1 MSATKIIKSIVI
13 VILLLL
19 GLASIKAYN
28 VYHKAFKPNII
39 IKENGEMDLFI
50 PSGASFEQV
59 YHQIAKSG
67 ILTDTSTFL
76 WAAKKKN
83 YPAHVYAGRYI
94 IQNRMSNNDLVNLL
108 RSGQQTPVDV
118 TFNNQRTLDELAE
131 RISEQ
136 LEPAKEDFQKVFT
149 DGEIIKK
156 YGFNK
161 ETFKCTFIPN
171 TYEIWWNTS
180 PEKFVVRMNAEYEA
194 FWKGKRDRKAQSVGL
209 SREEV
214 ITLASIVQQETRM
227 NDEKPTIAGVYIN
240 RLNKGIKLDADPTVV
255 YANGDFTRNRV
266 LNKDRQID
274 SPYNTYKYRGLPPGP
289 ICIPDI
295 STIDAVLNYEK
306 HKYLF
311 FCAKPDF
318 SGYHN
323 FAKTN
328 REHNRN
334 AEAYRRELNKRRI
347 YR

>member
-1 MSATKIIKSIVI
+1 MSASRIIKGIVI

-19 GLASIKAYN
+19 GVASIKAYK
-28 VYHKAFKPNII
+28 VYRSAFKPNILLED
-39 IKENGEMDLFI
+39 KTGMDLYI
-50 PSGASFEQV
+50 PTGASFEQV

-67 ILTDTSTFL
+67 ILMDTSTFL

-83 YPAHVYAGRYI
+83 YPAHVYPGRYI
-94 IQNRMSNNDLVNLL
+94 IENRMSNNDLVNLL
-108 RSGQQTPVDV
+108 RSGKQTPVNV

-131 RISEQ
+131 RISGQ
-136 LEPAKEDFQKVFT
+136 LEPTKDEFLDVFI
-149 DGEIIKK
+149 DNEIIEKF
-156 YGFNK
+156 GFNK
-161 ETFKCTFIPN
+161 ETFKCNFIPN

-180 PEKFVVRMNAEYEA
+180 PEKFVARMNAEYEK
-194 FWKGKRDRKAQSVGL
+194 FWKGKRDRKAESVGFT
-209 SREEV
+209 REEI

-295 STIDAVLNYEK
+295 SSIDAVLNYEK

-328 REHNRN
+328 REHNKN
-334 AEAYRRELNKRRI
+334 AAAYRKELNKRKI